1 MKSVLFFFCVLLCFP
16 ARAQENILNYDSEIR
31 VQRDASVVVTE
42 TITVRAEMKNIRR
55 GIYRDLP
62 RTRGV
67 SYSVLSVKKNGEPEP
82 YFTENS
88 GRMFRINT
96 GTDALLPTGGFYT
109 YEIKYRASN
118 VVRPY
123 PEYDEI
129 YWNVT
134 GNDWRFSILS
144 ATARVILPRGAD
156 IRQQAGYFGPER
168 SRKRAVLKNGAF
180 TTPGVLSPRE
190 GLTVAV
196 GFDKG
201 FVTFPEKFLPDINP
215 LWVGAS
221 ILLAYGFITWFLYG
235 RDPKE
240 QEVMPRFDPP
250 TNLTA
255 AQAGSVY
262 YYGMKPFLC
271 FSAALIQG
279 GVSGFLKFSEKEK
292 IVKIERCR
300 NAENGEEKFIQ
311 KNLTFPVLLPGTYN
325 AEVSGFFVKFK
336 KFLREKS
343 KPYYVRNGAFTVG
356 AAFLL
361 LAVVTGL
368 CFVNDTLELLRN
380 LAITLLLLYGSGRN
394 LYVVLSSSDSRWS
407 RFLVSLILLLQTCAF
422 LALAF
427 MSVPDLSAE
436 DGTREIIIF
445 FTVSGLALPVYYY
458 LMHQP
463 TEKGQRL
470 FEHMDGLKMFMTAVH
485 QDYPKDASFEKMEK
499 LLPYAV
505 LFQIEQEWLEKMRHM
520 LKSLNF
526 DPNDYRMREACYTTL
541 FRLRLDRTIRSTTT
555 EPIHTGSGGGGFV
568 GGGFGGGGG
577 GGR

>member
-1 MKSVLFFFCVLLCFP
+1 MKSVLFFLCFLFCFP
-16 ARAQENILNYDSEIR
+16 AQAQEKILNYDSEIR
-31 VQRDASVVVTE
+31 VRKDASAVVTE
-42 TITVRAEMKNIRR
+42 TITVRAEGKNIRR

-96 GTDALLPTGGFYT
+96 GTDELLPANGLYT

-134 GNDWRFSILS
+134 GNGWNFSILS
-144 ATARVILPRGAD
+144 AAARVILPPGAS
-156 IRQQAGYFGPER
+156 IRQQTGYFGPER
-168 SRKRAVLKNGAF
+168 SRNRAVLKNGVFAA
-180 TTPGVLSPRE
+180 PRVLSAQE

-201 FVTFPEKFLPDINP
+201 FVVYPEKLLPDIDP
-215 LWVGAS
+215 IWGGAA

-235 RDPKE
+235 RDP
-240 QEVMPRFDPP
+240 QELEIMPRFDPP
-250 TNLTA
+250 ANLTA
-255 AQAGSVY
+255 AQAGAVY

-279 GVSGFLKFSEKEK
+279 SVSGFLKFSEKEK
-292 IVKIERCR
+292 IVKIERLR
-300 NAENGEEKFIQ
+300 DAENGEEKFMQ

-361 LAVVTGL
+361 LLIVTGL
-368 CFVNDTLELLRN
+368 CFINDTLDLLQN
-380 LAITLLLLYGSGRN
+380 LAVTLLLLYGSGRN
-394 LYVVLSSSDSRWS
+394 LYVVLNSSDSGWS
-407 RFLVSLILLLQTCAF
+407 RFFVSLILLLQTCAF
-422 LALAF
+422 LFLAF
-427 MSVPDLSAE
+427 LSVPDSSAA

-445 FTVSGLALPVYYY
+445 FAVSGLALPVYYY

-470 FEHMDGLKMFMTAVH
+470 FEHMDGLKMFMTAVRR
-485 QDYPKDASFEKMEK
+485 DYPKEISFEKMEK

-505 LFQIEQEWLEKMRHM
+505 LFQIEQEWLEKMKSM
-520 LKSLNF
+520 LKGLNF
-526 DPNDYRMREACYTTL
+526 DPDEYRMREAYYTTL
-541 FRLRLDRTIRSTTT
+541 FRLRLERTVRSASTA
-555 EPIHTGSGGGGFV
+555 PVRSGSGGGGFV

>member
-1 MKSVLFFFCVLLCFP
+1 MKSVLFFLCLLFCFP
-16 ARAQENILNYDSEIR
+16 ALAQEKILRYDSEIQ
-31 VQRDASVVVTE
+31 VQKDASVLVTE
-42 TITVRAEMKNIRR
+42 TITVRAEMKKIRR

-88 GRMFRINT
+88 GRIFRINT
-96 GTDALLPTGGFYT
+96 GTDAFLPTNGLYT
-109 YEIKYRASN
+109 YEIRYRASN
-118 VVRPY
+118 VVRSY

-134 GNDWRFSILS
+134 GNGWNFSILS
-144 ATARVILPRGAD
+144 ATARVILPSGAA

-168 SRKRAVLKNGAF
+168 SRNRAVLKNGVF
-180 TTPGVLSPRE
+180 TAPGVLKARE

-201 FVTFPEKFLPDINP
+201 FVSFPEKFLPDIRP
-215 LWVGAS
+215 VWAGAAL
-221 ILLAYGFITWFLYG
+221 LLAYGFITWFLYG

-240 QEVMPRFDPP
+240 REVMPRFDPP
-250 TNLTA
+250 ANLTA
-255 AQAGSVY
+255 AQAGTVY

-279 GVSGFLKFSEKEK
+279 CVSGFLKFSEKGK
-292 IVKIERCR
+292 IVKIERLR
-300 NAENGEEKFIQ
+300 NAGNGEEKFMQ
-311 KNLTFPVLLPGTYN
+311 KNLSFPVLLPGTYN
-325 AEVSGFFVKFK
+325 AEVSGFFSKFK

-361 LAVVTGL
+361 LLIVTGL
-368 CFVNDTLELLRN
+368 CFINDTLELLEN
-380 LAITLLLLYGSGRN
+380 LVFTLLLLYGSGRN
-394 LYVVLSSSDSRWS
+394 LYVVFNSSDSGWS
-407 RFLVSLILLLQTCAF
+407 RFFVSLILLLQTCAF
-422 LALAF
+422 LFFVFLSLSDSTATEEAF
-427 MSVPDLSAE
+427 
-436 DGTREIIIF
+436 EIIIF
-445 FTVSGLALPVYYY
+445 FAISGLFLPVYYY

-463 TEKGQRL
+463 TEQGQRL

-485 QDYPKDASFEKMEK
+485 QDYPKDVSFEKMEK

-505 LFQIEQEWLEKMRHM
+505 LFQIEEEWLEKMKSM
-520 LKSLNF
+520 LKDLNF
-526 DPNDYRMREACYTTL
+526 DPDGYRMRETYYTTL
-541 FRLRLDRTIRSTTT
+541 FHLRLERTIRSASTA
-555 EPIHTGSGGGGFV
+555 PVRSGSGGGGFV